1 MAHAYI
7 AQLFVLYEDLRI
19 ELYGITEND
28 LSKLGSTDQKYR
40 KHYFVR
46 WSYAPPIRRLWCWVV
61 WLVSGA
67 ACQRRVADP
76 KYPGD
81 TWGSKTVFA
90 PASRLFTATV
100 EIAPPAHGSALV
112 SNTVVSLSASLRP

>member
-67 ACQRRVADP
+67 AYQRR
-76 KYPGD
+76 YPRH
-81 TWGSKTVFA
+81 SF
-90 PASRLFTATV
+90 PASVNERRMMMPRASAKRWIAACWFSV
-100 EIAPPAHGSALV
+100 EDC
-112 SNTVVSLSASLRP
+112 